1 MDYVFFGFSSL
12 CLCFCVLLLF
22 GLSDRTERA
31 PRLWQ
36 LLVSVIAGFVYY
48 YLQITVFRD
57 RLIFYYLFNSLPQIL
72 LIMLLALVLLRKK
85 SRRA

>member
-22 GLSDRTERA
+22 GLTNRTEQA

-36 LLVSVIAGFVYY
+36 PLVSVIAGLAFY

-57 RLIFYYLFNSLPQIL
+57 RLIVYYLFNSLPQIL
-72 LIMLLALVLLRKK
+72 LLLLLALVLLRKK
-85 SRRA
+85 TRKA